1 MNKQILEEKI
11 YYYEDG
17 VKNFETLMKT
27 IDELDALDKEY
38 GKESWLDWTASND
51 KNFIY
56 GKTKSFDIEQINN
69 ITLDP
74 DYKEKMKYVYNTIM
88 ESFHE
93 VCSDYA
99 KSIGD
104 NDEPRLFPTFN
115 IKKYRSGI
123 GMGSHFDQNDGD
135 TTLRYSFN
143 IYLNDDFDGGQTY
156 VYESNK
162 KRVDIQPKPGRLV
175 AYNGHKL
182 EHGVAKVTN
191 GLRYTLP
198 IWYTIRPQ
206 DLPKSL
212 LWWL

>member
-1 MNKQILEEKI
+1 MFDSEVTIIDDVLSIEECNSLIDYYKTSLLETDYGYNYPFKAIVSHYTRKPADEFI
-11 YYYEDG
+11 R
-17 VKNFETLMKT
+17 LRLSSIMKHMPDNL
-27 IDELDALDKEY
+27 IVQRAHIECRKDEHMTHTDIQAGEY
-38 GKESWLDWTASND
+38 GLGTSVL
-51 KNFIY
+51 
-56 GKTKSFDIEQINN
+56 
-69 ITLDP
+69 
-74 DYKEKMKYVYNTIM
+74 
-88 ESFHE
+88 
-93 VCSDYA
+93 
-99 KSIGD
+99 
-104 NDEPRLFPTFN
+104 
-115 IKKYRSGI
+115 
-123 GMGSHFDQNDGD
+123 
-135 TTLRYSFN
+135 
-143 IYLNDDFDGGQTY
+143 YLNDDFDGGQTY